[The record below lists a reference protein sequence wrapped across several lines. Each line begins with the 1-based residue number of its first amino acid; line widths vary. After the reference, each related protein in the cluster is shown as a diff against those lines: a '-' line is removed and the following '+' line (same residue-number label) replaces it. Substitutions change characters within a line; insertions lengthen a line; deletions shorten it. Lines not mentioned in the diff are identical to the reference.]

1 VKLDMPVHSIGD
13 LARLTGVTVSTLRAW
28 EQRYTFPVPVRLN
41 SGHRRY
47 TDRDVIALQQ
57 VDRDRQAG
65 INLAAA
71 LERARQQVA
80 TPRGSIMA
88 TMRHVLSDIAPVELS
103 KRTLMAM
110 SRAIEDEAAARAD
123 RPVLVGAFQ
132 EQRYL
137 RQSRR
142 RWNDLASTS
151 LATIIF
157 TSPPRQRQRGVIW
170 EVPIL
175 PETSLTREW
184 AVICD
189 SPTFGACLV
198 ATEHLKAEG
207 ATRSSRYFDSLWT
220 VEPAAIREAVRTAT
234 ALANLVHP
242 PLRDI
247 VTSRLDEALHNDHDT
262 ARAATSLSN
271 RMIQYLDRPEG
282 TS

>member
-1 VKLDMPVHSIGD
+1 VKLDIPIHSIGD
-13 LARLTGVTVSTLRAW
+13 LAQLTGLTVSTLRAW
-28 EQRYTFPVPVRLN
+28 EQRYTFPVPTRLD

-47 TDRDVIALQQ
+47 TERDVVALRQ
-57 VDRDRQAG
+57 VGRDRQAG

-103 KRTLMAM
+103 KRTLMTM
-110 SRAIEDEAAARAD
+110 SRAIEDEAATRAD
-123 RPVLVGAFQ
+123 HPVLVGAFQ

-137 RQSRR
+137 RQSRQ
-142 RWNDLASTS
+142 RWNDLATTS

-157 TSPPRQRQRGVIW
+157 TSPPRRRQRGVIW
-170 EVPIL
+170 EVPIV

-189 SPTFGACLV
+189 SSTFGACLV
-198 ATEHLKAEG
+198 ATEHLKSEG
-207 ATRSSRYFDSLWT
+207 TIQSSRCFDSLWT
-220 VEPAAIREAVRTAT
+220 VEPAAIREAVRTAA
-234 ALANLVHP
+234 ALADLVHP
-242 PLRDI
+242 ALRDVI
-247 VTSRLDEALHNDHDT
+247 TSRLEEPLYIDQDT

-271 RMIQYLDRPEG
+271 RMIQYLDRSARLP
-282 TS
+282 